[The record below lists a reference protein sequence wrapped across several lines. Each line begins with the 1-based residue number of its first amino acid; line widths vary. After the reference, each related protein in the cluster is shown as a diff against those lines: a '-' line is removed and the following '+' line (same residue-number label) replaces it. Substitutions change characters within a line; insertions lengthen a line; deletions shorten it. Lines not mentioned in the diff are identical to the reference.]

1 MDEDAVETP
10 KQDTSEGNGVD
21 DKLSTPIVTLPTGL
35 GPSEEEAER
44 VASVFWSEAWP
55 KLLESGWS
63 KVCFTSGVDFYVPF

>member
-10 KQDTSEGNGVD
+10 KQDTSESKGVE
-21 DKLSTPIVTLPTGL
+21 DKPSTPIVTLLLNGL
-35 GPSEEEAER
+35 GSNEEEAER

-63 KVCFTSGVDFYVPF
+63 KVCYTSGVD